1 MGYYNVTVLDT
12 VLKAFCV
19 EAKNKKEAIKKVN
32 DGLIEPYDEK
42 IDERFDE
49 IPCGKITLNSKNE
62 KSIKYLVN
70 TTNTDSIDYI
80 EEE

>member
-1 MGYYNVTVLDT
+1 MSYYNVTVLDT

-19 EAKNKKEAIKKVN
+19 EAKNKKEAIEKVKN
-32 DGLIEPYDEK
+32 GLIDPYEEK

-49 IPCGKITLNSKNE
+49 IPCSKITLNSKNE
-62 KSIKYLVN
+62 KSVKYLVN